1 MITSLKLDHQ
11 RVWFISDSHHLHGGK
26 DGMGG
31 VLLHDSRPFSNIDE
45 HDEAIIANWNS
56 VVNKTDVVIHG
67 GDVSFGSSN
76 KTNSIL
82 ERLNGQIYLVLGN
95 HDKMKDVKKYV
106 NIKEYASILD
116 LYIEDETAIDKLGNR
131 QHLILSHYPIIQ
143 WSRKGYNSIHLHGH
157 SHQNLVNNPVYDW
170 YYKQL
175 VMDIGCN
182 GINYTPISY
191 QEVKTIMLNKLNNK
205 DNV

>member
-11 RVWFISDSHHLHGGK
+11 RVWFLSDSHHLHGGK

-31 VLLHDSRPFSNIDE
+31 VLKHDSRPFSNIEE
-45 HDEAIIANWNS
+45 HDEAIITNWNS

-67 GDVSFGSSN
+67 GDVSFGSPN

-95 HDKMKDVKKYV
+95 HDKLKDVKKLT

-116 LYIEDETAIDKLGNR
+116 LYIKDETAIDKLGNQ
-131 QHLILSHYPIIQ
+131 QHIQISHYPLL
-143 WSRKGYNSIHLHGH
+143 SFNRANYGAFHLHGH
-157 SHQNLVNNPVYDW
+157 CHGHLINNPEYDW
-170 YYKQL
+170 YYKRL
-175 VMDIGCN
+175 VMDISCN
-182 GINYTPISY
+182 MINYTPISY
-191 QEVKTIMLNKLNNK
+191 QEVKAIMLNKLNNK